1 MEKNKVIGEV
11 KKYLEKN
18 FKNEST
24 GHDYW
29 HFVRV
34 WKIAKHIAKKE
45 GGDLFVIELG
55 ALLHDIADWKF
66 HGGTNEKGIEK
77 AKILLKSFDVDEKD
91 INHVCYIIDNI
102 SFKGANVKNSM
113 DTKEG
118 LIVQD
123 ADRLD
128 AIGAI
133 AIARVFAYG
142 GASGREIYNPDIK
155 PKMHASF
162 EDYKKNKSSS
172 VNHFY
177 EKLLLLKD
185 RMNTKIGKKIAEKRH
200 KFMEEYLKE
209 FFEEWDEK
217 L

>member
-45 GGDLFVIELG
+45 GGDLLVIELG

-77 AKILLKSFDVDEKD
+77 AKVLLKSFEVDEET
-91 INHVCYIIDNI
+91 INHVCYIIENV
-102 SFKGANVKNSM
+102 SFKGAKVKNSM

-118 LIVQD
+118 LIIQD
-123 ADRLD
+123 ADKLD

-133 AIARVFAYG
+133 GIARVFAYG
-142 GASGREIYNPDIK
+142 GNSGREIYNPDIK
-155 PKMHASF
+155 PKMHDSF
-162 EDYKKNKSSS
+162 EDYKKNKSPSI
-172 VNHFY
+172 NHFY

-185 RMNTKIGKKIAEKRH
+185 RMNTKVAKKIAEKRH
-200 KFMEEYLKE
+200 KFMEDYLKE
-209 FFEEWDEK
+209 FFQEWDEK